1 MKNQLRSEYITR
13 RLFWSMLVIIFSLL
27 FICIPLT
34 IDSYR
39 TYKKTDL
46 ALTEISALRNMAE
59 LTNMISR
66 ERGPSNKVMSS
77 TTEEFEQ
84 NFRELIDFRKSVD
97 THIAE
102 TVNILNKAGLSADAE
117 NVSKN
122 VVHSLE
128 QGRQAIDGYIAIP
141 RSKRTSIQLDQ
152 SIQKMFAAWDSAH
165 QVLKNVISHSM
176 GKNTVISDYYTLILI
191 LTDLRDQA
199 GRLASNIIAAV
210 TFQEKIP
217 EENLAR
223 SLQTQYQAYYLWD
236 LINSIQQDKY
246 RTPQYLRL
254 HGEVKT
260 EFLEKAIPMVK
271 TLINE
276 SIKNQPYSMTGTQL
290 TEQIVDKFLTVV
302 NLQDFLLDHSV
313 KTAEEVRSKAW
324 KKFILTL
331 SVSVISVFTA
341 IFTMVYAR
349 YKVFT
354 PLIRARNLI
363 LKLAGHQNA
372 RIQSSD
378 ILYPLSLFEAIQKLQ
393 AQLAERDVLE
403 LQLRNIANT
412 DILTGVSNRLA
423 LDEHIQY
430 LEKHVKQ
437 LSQTCLILVDIDYFK
452 QVNDQYGHIIGDQ
465 IIQLVASQLKKSVR
479 SSDLIIRYGGD
490 EFIIFLEYVEFG
502 AALKVA
508 EKIRAEVQQA
518 HLKLENGNS
527 ISVSVSIGVA
537 TGAENWLELLEKADQ
552 ALFRAKAAGRN
563 SVA

>member
-1 MKNQLRSEYITR
+1 M
-13 RLFWSMLVIIFSLL
+13 
-27 FICIPLT
+27 
-34 IDSYR
+34 
-39 TYKKTDL
+39 
-46 ALTEISALRNMAE
+46 
-59 LTNMISR
+59 
-66 ERGPSNKVMSS
+66 
-77 TTEEFEQ
+77 
-84 NFRELIDFRKSVD
+84 
-97 THIAE
+97 H
-102 TVNILNKAGLSADAE
+102 
-117 NVSKN
+117 
-122 VVHSLE
+122 
-128 QGRQAIDGYIAIP
+128 AI
-141 RSKRTSIQLDQ
+141 K
-152 SIQKMFAAWDSAH
+152 
-165 QVLKNVISHSM
+165 
-176 GKNTVISDYYTLILI
+176 
-191 LTDLRDQA
+191 
-199 GRLASNIIAAV
+199 
-210 TFQEKIP
+210 
-217 EENLAR
+217 
-223 SLQTQYQAYYLWD
+223 YL
-236 LINSIQQDKY
+236 
-246 RTPQYLRL
+246 
-254 HGEVKT
+254 
-260 EFLEKAIPMVK
+260 
-271 TLINE
+271 
-276 SIKNQPYSMTGTQL
+276 
-290 TEQIVDKFLTVV
+290 
-302 NLQDFLLDHSV
+302 
-313 KTAEEVRSKAW
+313 
-324 KKFILTL
+324 
-331 SVSVISVFTA
+331 
-341 IFTMVYAR
+341 
-349 YKVFT
+349 

-363 LKLAGHQNA
+363 LKLAGHQDA

-563 SVA
+563 SVV

>member
-77 TTEEFEQ
+77 TTEEFAQ
-84 NFRELIDFRKSVD
+84 NLRELIEFRKSVD
-97 THIAE
+97 KHIAE
-102 TVNILNKAGLSADAE
+102 TVDILNKAGLSADAE

-141 RSKRTSIQLDQ
+141 RSKRTSIQLDR

-165 QVLKNVISHSM
+165 QVLKNVISHSV

-363 LKLAGHQNA
+363 LKLAGHQDS

-378 ILYPLSLFEAIQKLQ
+378 TLYPLSLFEAIQKLQ

-518 HLKLENGNS
+518 HLKLEM
-527 ISVSVSIGVA
+527 V
-537 TGAENWLELLEKADQ
+537 TQ
-552 ALFRAKAAGRN
+552 FLFQ
-563 SVA
+563 

>member
-1 MKNQLRSEYITR
+1 
-13 RLFWSMLVIIFSLL
+13 
-27 FICIPLT
+27 
-34 IDSYR
+34 
-39 TYKKTDL
+39 
-46 ALTEISALRNMAE
+46 
-59 LTNMISR
+59 MISR

-77 TTEEFEQ
+77 TTEEFAQ
-84 NFRELIDFRKSVD
+84 NLRELIEFRKSVD
-97 THIAE
+97 KHIAE
-102 TVNILNKAGLSADAE
+102 TVDILNKAGLSADVE

-141 RSKRTSIQLDQ
+141 RSKRTSIQFDR

-165 QVLKNVISHSM
+165 QVLKNVISHSV

-302 NLQDFLLDHSV
+302 NLQDFLLDHSI

-465 IIQLVASQLKKSVR
+465 VIQLVASQLKKSVR

-502 AALKVA
+502 AVLKVV

-527 ISVSVSIGVA
+527 ISFSVSIGVA

>member
-34 IDSYR
+34 IDSYH

-77 TTEEFEQ
+77 TTEEFAQ
-84 NFRELIDFRKSVD
+84 NLRELIEFRKSVD

-102 TVNILNKAGLSADAE
+102 TVNILNKAGLPADAE

-141 RSKRTSIQLDQ
+141 RSKRTSIQLDR

-165 QVLKNVISHSM
+165 QVLKNVISHSV

-331 SVSVISVFTA
+331 SVISVFSA

-363 LKLAGHQNA
+363 LKLAGHQDA